1 MKNFYLKILTYI
13 VLITATII
21 TINTYRQYTQTKNFK
36 IINERQSVII
46 QLPNSEY
53 IEIASRNDHIDEGKN
68 FFVKPFNTNNKIQK
82 NSNLENSIQR
92 TNINTEYIENG
103 KNKRLLKV
111 TPKDPKSINVEIY
124 ADTTYQYTDGL
135 KYSIQIDYSNK
146 TNFNIKDGEIN
157 YSEKGCYVT
166 IHTKDLQI
174 KQTDN
179 SQSIVLSQKYN
190 LNVKFDINLDIKCN

>member
-1 MKNFYLKILTYI
+1 MKNFYLKILTYLI
-13 VLITATII
+13 LITATII

-68 FFVKPFNTNNKIQK
+68 FFVQPFSTNTKIQK

-92 TNINTEYIENG
+92 TNIYTEYIENVT
-103 KNKRLLKV
+103 NKRLLKI
-111 TPKDPKSINVEIY
+111 TPRNSENLDLQIY
-124 ADTTYQYTDGL
+124 AETAYQYLDGL

-146 TNFNIKDGEIN
+146 TNFVVKEGEVI
-157 YSEKGCYVT
+157 YSEKGCTVT
-166 IHTKDLQI
+166 ISAKGLQI
-174 KQTDN
+174 KQTEN
-179 SQSIVLSQKYN
+179 KQSIILSQKYD
-190 LNVKFDINLDIKCN
+190 LNVEFDINLGIKCK